1 MNGRTRSRATRL
13 IHVVSATIMPILES
27 QRRPMNSSTL
37 TGLAAVLFG
46 CGIVALFAALYR
58 DAAHGGPLLWIGL
71 ALLVATVVCWFAAA
85 RDEDARG

>member
-1 MNGRTRSRATRL
+1 M
-13 IHVVSATIMPILES
+13 H
-27 QRRPMNSSTL
+27 SSTL

-71 ALLVATVVCWFAAA
+71 ALLAATFVCWFAAA
-85 RDEDARG
+85 RGEDARG

>member
-1 MNGRTRSRATRL
+1 
-13 IHVVSATIMPILES
+13 
-27 QRRPMNSSTL
+27 MNSSTL

-71 ALLVATVVCWFAAA
+71 GLLVATVVCWFAAA
-85 RDEDARG
+85 RGEDARG